1 MENRQVVSLDSN
13 RVDEI
18 KEISAK
24 NPYSKGK
31 RATAGKTY
39 STFSYDGVV
48 FNVEDSTGFGDAL
61 KEGNVHAVKLLK
73 YKRQAQ
79 LRDDAGQLMV
89 DEKGEPV
96 MGEVDAFEFDTF
108 VHFNKVL
115 NRAKQGAVLNTIAA
129 VAQQADKLD
138 EGAVK
143 AIMSITV

>member
-1 MENRQVVSLDSN
+1 MENRQVVNLEGMQ
-13 RVDEI
+13 VDEI
-18 KEISAK
+18 KEIDAK
-24 NPYSKGK
+24 NPYRKGK
-31 RATAGKTY
+31 RSDAGKTY
-39 STFSYDGVV
+39 SRFGFDGVV
-48 FNVEDSTGFGDAL
+48 FNVDDSTGFGDAL

-73 YKRQAQ
+73 YRRQAQ

-108 VHFNKVL
+108 VHFSKVL

-143 AIMSITV
+143 AIMSISL